1 MKEQESWAP
10 TKFRK
15 DRKGRFIG
23 THMHRAMGPHYEKHV
38 TKISRGDLLDL
49 GCGEVPLY
57 LFYKDKVNS
66 VTCVDWSNSGHN
78 LRHIDLAC
86 NLNENVPLESE
97 RFDTIICTDVL
108 EHIAEPSRLMR
119 EIARLLRKDGNLILG
134 VPFYYCLHEEPHDY
148 FRYTRHALRKFCEDN
163 KLDVVSLEPYGGAPE
178 ILVDVTYKT
187 WDFLNMPFR
196 KTFLKCWNGFSRFLL
211 SRKITRKISN
221 MSSKHF
227 PLGYVLVAKKTA
239 Q

>member
-1 MKEQESWAP
+1 MKNIESWEP

-23 THMHRAMGPHYEKHV
+23 THMHRAMGPYYEKHI
-38 TKISRGDLLDL
+38 TNTAHGELLDL

-57 LFYKDKVNS
+57 GFYKDKVTS
-66 VTCVDWSNSGHN
+66 ITCADWSSSGHN
-78 LRHIDLAC
+78 LRHIDIAC
-86 NLNENVPLESE
+86 NLNEPVPLPDAAY
-97 RFDTIICTDVL
+97 DTIICTDVL
-108 EHIAEPSRLMR
+108 EHIAEPGRLMS
-119 EIARLLRKDGNLILG
+119 EIARMLKPGGNLVLG

-148 FRYTRHALRKFCEDN
+148 FRYTKHALKKFCADN
-163 KLDVVSLEPYGGAPE
+163 ALEVLTLEPYGGAPE

-187 WDFLNMPFR
+187 WDFLNLPMR
-196 KTFLKCWNGFSRFLL
+196 KFFLKCWNRFSRFLL
-211 SRKITRKISN
+211 SRKITRKLSN

-227 PLGYVLVAKKTA
+227 PLGYVLVAQKKS